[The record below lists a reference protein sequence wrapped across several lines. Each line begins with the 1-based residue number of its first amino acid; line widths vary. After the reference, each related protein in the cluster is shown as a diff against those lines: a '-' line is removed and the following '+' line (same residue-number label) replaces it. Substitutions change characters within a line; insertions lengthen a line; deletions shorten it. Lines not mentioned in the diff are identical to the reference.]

1 MRNYF
6 NEYEDLDCSVFGIS
20 TDSPLVLAVWR
31 KDLRLPLALLSDYN
45 RGVCRDYQCLYDE
58 FGGFKGV
65 SRRAAYVIDRE
76 GTIRYSYVALIPAIF
91 LILRRS
97 SSASERSNDA
107 PVKKL
112 SSRAR

>member
-76 GTIRYSYVALIPAIF
+76 GTIRYSYICPDPRDLTNFEKNKQCLQEIIMTPR
-91 LILRRS
+91 LR
-97 SSASERSNDA
+97 N
-107 PVKKL
+107 
-112 SSRAR
+112 

>member
-76 GTIRYSYVALIPAIF
+76 GTTRYSYICLDPAIF
-91 LILRRS
+91 PILRRS
-97 SSASERSNDA
+97 SSASKTSNDA

>member
-1 MRNYF
+1 LTKRPAA
-6 NEYEDLDCSVFGIS
+6 SVRTSG
-20 TDSPLVLAVWR
+20 
-31 KDLRLPLALLSDYN
+31 DYN
-45 RGVCRDYQCLYDE
+45 REVCRDYQCLYDE

-65 SRRAAYVIDRE
+65 SRRAAQVIDRE
-76 GTIRYSYVALIPAIF
+76 GTIRYSYICPDAAIF

-107 PVKKL
+107 SLKKL